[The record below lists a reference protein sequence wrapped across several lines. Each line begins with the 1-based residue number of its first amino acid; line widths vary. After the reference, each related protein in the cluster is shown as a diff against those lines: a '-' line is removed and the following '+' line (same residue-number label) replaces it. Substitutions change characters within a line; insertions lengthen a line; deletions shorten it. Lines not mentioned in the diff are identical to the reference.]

1 MLSRRMRGLQN
12 EHVSSAHILSELDAH
27 FAACDSIR
35 VRAPQR
41 HVQVAG
47 DLRRERRIGIARE
60 QRDRQ
65 RAKFICLRH
74 RPCSKWLGW
83 KDSNLRMAGSKPAAL
98 PLGATPTWKKT
109 DDRHQ
114 PDRHPPNEG
123 ESSTPGARKPLNSG
137 GTLRIISCAR
147 SMVSQAKKTQAPV
160 PVRRAEPKTNS
171 QSSACATSGY
181 RRRTTPKQSFLPPDA
196 RKP

>member
-27 FAACDSIR
+27 FAVAEAIYI
-35 VRAPQR
+35 RAPQR

-74 RPCSKWLGW
+74 QPCSKWLGW

-98 PLGATPTWKKT
+98 PLGDTPTWKTT
-109 DDRHQ
+109 DDRLQ
-114 PDRHPPNEG
+114 PVRNPSSMG
-123 ESSTPGARKPLNSG
+123 ESFNPRARKPANSG
-137 GTLRIISCAR
+137 GNLAMISC
-147 SMVSQAKKTQAPV
+147 P
-160 PVRRAEPKTNS
+160 
-171 QSSACATSGY
+171 SS
-181 RRRTTPKQSFLPPDA
+181 
-196 RKP
+196 

>member
-12 EHVSSAHILSELDAH
+12 EHVSAAYILSELDAH
-27 FAACDSIR
+27 FAVAESIYI
-35 VRAPQR
+35 RAPQR

-98 PLGATPTWKKT
+98 PLGDTPTWKKT
-109 DDRHQ
+109 DDPHQ
-114 PDRHPPNEG
+114 PGRNPASKG
-123 ESSTPGARKPLNSG
+123 ESFSPRARKPSNSG

-147 SMVSQAKKTQAPV
+147 SKVSQAKKTQAPV
-160 PVRRAEPKTNS
+160 PVRRAEPKTDS

>member
-27 FAACDSIR
+27 FAVAEAIYI
-35 VRAPQR
+35 RAPQR

-74 RPCSKWLGW
+74 RPCTKWLGW

-98 PLGATPTWKKT
+98 PLGDTPMESTISELARA
-109 DDRHQ
+109 DSQ
-114 PDRHPPNEG
+114 PVANLSSKG
-123 ESSTPGARKPLNSG
+123 ESFNPRAKNASSSG
-137 GTLRIISCAR
+137 GNFRTIS
-147 SMVSQAKKTQAPV
+147 SPSSIVSTAKKTQAPV
-160 PVRRAEPKTNS
+160 PVRRAGPYCDS
-171 QSSACATSGY
+171 QSSARATSGN
-181 RRRTTPKQSFLPPDA
+181 RRRTTPKQSFRPPD
-196 RKP
+196 

>member
-27 FAACDSIR
+27 FAVAESIYI
-35 VRAPQR
+35 RAPQR

-98 PLGATPTWKKT
+98 PLGDTPTWKT
-109 DDRHQ
+109 TISEPAQ
-114 PDRHPPNEG
+114 PKLSQPP
-123 ESSTPGARKPLNSG
+123 TFQARAS
-137 GTLRIISCAR
+137 R
-147 SMVSQAKKTQAPV
+147 SI
-160 PVRRAEPKTNS
+160 REPKMHRSAAAPRAQS
-171 QSSACATSGY
+171 QLRA
-181 RRRTTPKQSFLPPDA
+181 
-196 RKP
+196 